1 MNRLLTFKNKTVSFS
16 EQGNGKAV
24 VLLHGYVETKEIWH
38 NLAIKLAEK
47 YRVIC
52 IDLPAHGNTEL
63 FDSVNT
69 MESMAEV
76 VNAVLEHCS
85 IEKCT
90 LIGHSMGG
98 YATLSFLDKYP
109 EKLAGFSLFHSSPF
123 ADTEEKKE
131 NRKREIELLENG
143 KKLLIYKNHFP
154 NIFANQN
161 QQKFENEIHTAIEAA
176 LKMESQAIIATLQG
190 MMARANH
197 SELLK
202 NTPIPFLYILG
213 VSDNLIPISI
223 LQKMQLPV
231 NSTLV
236 MLENSGHIG
245 FIEEFEK
252 SLEVLENF
260 VQKV

>member
-1 MNRLLTFKNKTVSFS
+1 
-16 EQGNGKAV
+16 
-24 VLLHGYVETKEIWH
+24 
-38 NLAIKLAEK
+38 
-47 YRVIC
+47 
-52 IDLPAHGNTEL
+52 
-63 FDSVNT
+63 
-69 MESMAEV
+69 
-76 VNAVLEHCS
+76 
-85 IEKCT
+85 
-90 LIGHSMGG
+90 
-98 YATLSFLDKYP
+98 
-109 EKLAGFSLFHSSPF
+109 
-123 ADTEEKKE
+123 
-131 NRKREIELLENG
+131 
-143 KKLLIYKNHFP
+143 
-154 NIFANQN
+154 
-161 QQKFENEIHTAIEAA
+161 
-176 LKMESQAIIATLQG
+176 MESQAIIATLQG